1 MKKIYLA
8 SLLVLALGAGLTQAQ
23 TLTFLDSI
31 QFPAVNNQF
40 GAVGTS
46 DCWGWTDGNGVDY
59 AIVGNSDHV
68 AFVRASDGAVLDQI
82 PAPANQDAYYHR
94 DMVTH
99 GNYAYCVA
107 EMRGVNEGLM
117 IFDLSPLPDSVR
129 FVGSWT
135 NNGSLIRSHNLDID
149 AGTSHL
155 YIEADESQGNFGV
168 EIVDISN
175 PEMPVHAGFMNIPN
189 THDIHA
195 RNDTLWVAEGWTPN
209 YSVWDVSN
217 KTSPSLIASV
227 GMPTFGYCHNI
238 WPSDDG
244 KYFITTEET
253 SFKTVKIW
261 ELVGP
266 GNIVPRGNY
275 LGANDL
281 AHNVQVMG
289 DYVFISH
296 YTAGVTVIDWTD
308 KDNPVEVAAYDTYP
322 QNDIDDFFGCWGAF
336 PYTAN
341 GYVYASNFEGTLFI
355 LSWDPSGVAIEEGH
369 ITEEDPAWPN
379 PFRSVTNIP
388 FTLDAATDV
397 FVGVYDMQGTLV
409 TTLQSGELAAGRYVL
424 PWRPDA
430 SIASGMYFVKLE
442 AGAASGTRKVQL
454 LR

>member
-1 MKKIYLA
+1 MKKFYLTLLLA
-8 SLLVLALGAGLTQAQ
+8 GFFFGSSLQAQ
-23 TLTFLDSI
+23 SLTLLDTV
-31 QFPAVNNQF
+31 QFPAVTNQF

-68 AFVRASDGAVLDQI
+68 AFVRASDGVVLDQV
-82 PAPANQDAYYHR
+82 PAPELQDAYYHR

-107 EMRGVNEGLM
+107 EMSGVNEGLM
-117 IFDLSPLPDSVR
+117 IFDLSTLPDSVR
-129 FVGSWT
+129 YVGSWT

-155 YIEADESQGNFGV
+155 YIEADESQGNFGI
-168 EIVDISN
+168 EIVDITN
-175 PEMPVHAGFMNIPN
+175 PEAPTSAGFMNIPN
-189 THDIHA
+189 THDMHA
-195 RNDTLWVAEGWTPN
+195 RNDTVWVAEGWTPN
-209 YSVWDVSN
+209 FSVWDVSN
-217 KTSPSLIASV
+217 KAAPSLIASV

-266 GNIVPRGNY
+266 GNIIPRGNY

-281 AHNVQVMG
+281 AHNVHVMG
-289 DYVFISH
+289 QYVFISH
-296 YTAGVTVIDWTD
+296 YTAGVTVIDWSD
-308 KDNPVEVAAYDTYP
+308 KDNPMEVAAYDTYP
-322 QNDIDDFFGCWGAF
+322 QNDVDDFFGCWGAF

-355 LSWDPSGVAIEEGH
+355 LNWDPSVGIEEPSVAKD
-369 ITEEDPAWPN
+369 EPAFPN
-379 PFRSVTNIP
+379 PFSEVTNIP
-388 FTLDAATDV
+388 FELDAATNV
-397 FVGVYDMQGTLV
+397 RVAVYDMRGALV
-409 TTLQSGELAAGRYVL
+409 AELMAGELAAGKYVL
-424 PWRPDA
+424 PWRPA
-430 SIASGMYFVKLE
+430 ATVPAGMYFVKLD
-442 AGAASGTRKVQL
+442 AGQASGTRKVEL